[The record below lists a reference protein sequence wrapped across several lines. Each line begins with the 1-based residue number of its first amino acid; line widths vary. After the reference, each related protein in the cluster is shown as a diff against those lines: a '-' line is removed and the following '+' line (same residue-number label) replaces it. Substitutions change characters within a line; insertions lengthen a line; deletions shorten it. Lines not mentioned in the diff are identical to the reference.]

1 MKVLILGYRNYELNI
16 FKHSQPEVTVLKKF
30 LRHKIVQYLENG
42 AEWFILQNLPGIDMY
57 AGEVLLEL
65 KNESN
70 YEFKYIILKP
80 FLKYDD
86 RFKDEDKLI
95 LNQIEEESEFSRYV
109 FERAYEDP
117 SMFSA
122 INNFLVRNSTDALLI
137 YDEVQET
144 NLKYI
149 YNVLLEYSSKHP
161 YNIERIQFDEINDFI
176 NSDF

>member
-1 MKVLILGYRNYELNI
+1 MRVLILGYRNYELNI
-16 FKHSQPEVTVLKKF
+16 FKHSQPEVNVLKRF
-30 LRHKIVQYLENG
+30 LKHKIVQYLEEG

-65 KNESN
+65 QKESE
-70 YEFKYIILKP
+70 YDFKYIVLKP
-80 FLKYDD
+80 FIEYDD
-86 RFKDEDKLI
+86 RFKDEDNLI
-95 LNQIEEESEFSRYV
+95 LRKIEEGSAFSSYIFNRK
-109 FERAYEDP
+109 YEGP
-117 SMFSA
+117 SMFRA
-122 INNFLVRNSTDALLI
+122 INKFLVQNSTQALLL
-137 YDEVQET
+137 YDDAQES

>member
-1 MKVLILGYRNYELNI
+1 MIVLILGYRSYELNI

-30 LRHKIVQYLENG
+30 LRHKIIQYLENG

-65 KNESN
+65 KNENN

-80 FLKYDD
+80 FLKYDE
-86 RFKDEDKLI
+86 RFKNEDKLI
-95 LNQIEEESEFSRYV
+95 LSQIEDGSAFSNYIFLREYN
-109 FERAYEDP
+109 DP
-117 SMFSA
+117 SMFRA
-122 INNFLVRNSTDALLI
+122 INDFLVRNSTDALLI

-149 YNVLLEYSSKHP
+149 YDVLLEYSSKHP